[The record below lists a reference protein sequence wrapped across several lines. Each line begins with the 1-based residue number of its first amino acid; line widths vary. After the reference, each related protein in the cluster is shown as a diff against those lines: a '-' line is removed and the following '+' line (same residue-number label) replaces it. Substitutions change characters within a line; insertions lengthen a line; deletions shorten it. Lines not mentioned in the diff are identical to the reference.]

1 MWSTEKS
8 EQVAGVRLHVIE
20 FEPEACREHGDDAA
34 DGIAESQ
41 SVLERHCA
49 ISLGES
55 VSIRPEHEGDM
66 EPARLGQPK

>member
-1 MWSTEKS
+1 MGDREVS

-55 VSIRPEHEGDM
+55 VSARAEHKGDM
-66 EPARLGQPK
+66 EPARLVQPK